1 MNIRKL
7 TCNVLFA
14 ALIGVCA
21 ADSNI
26 ASAQSTGEL
35 AATATVTSSATLTLS
50 NLSGNV
56 STLTFAGTGATS
68 LSASE
73 GTIDVGAQ
81 ITTTAGNSSAIIQIA
96 SDANLVGTGTG
107 TGEDAIPF
115 TDVTYTAADAGGAQT
130 ATWSHPALGGG
141 ATSWSTLAA
150 LTPGSGTYLGHQV
163 FTLAVPATAVVDTY
177 TGNVYYQ
184 ITGF

>member
-56 STLTFAGTGATS
+56 STLTFAGTGAEAAYQP
-68 LSASE
+68 LSQY
-73 GTIDVGAQ
+73 GYFTK
-81 ITTTAGNSSAIIQIA
+81 TTTAKPMLSAAAGVTFRLSPKLSLRGEIRDFA
-96 SDANLVGTGTG
+96 SG
-107 TGEDAIPF
+107 F
-115 TDVTYTAADAGGAQT
+115 
-130 ATWSHPALGGG
+130 PAKV
-141 ATSWSTLAA
+141 
-150 LTPGSGTYLGHQV
+150 LTPPSGVKYGSL
-163 FTLAVPATAVVDTY
+163 LNEIVPMVSI
-177 TGNVYYQ
+177 VYSK
-184 ITGF
+184 